1 MNWDGK
7 NMAAKIDDLEEGRL
21 ASASVKWTTHLLSL
35 FVIAG
40 LTAGVYATM
49 TGHQIAYGLSR
60 EVPWGILTS
69 SFAFFAITSTGLCLL
84 GAISHAYGVTP
95 LRPLGSRAVY
105 LAIVTTV
112 TAFMLLAFS
121 VESPLLFIYYNAA
134 SPNLT
139 SNIWWLSTLYG
150 IMSGCLFLRFA
161 FLVSGSQ
168 GLALTF
174 GIIAAVTAVGA
185 NNNLGGLF
193 TLASDPPIWFGIQLL
208 ILFLASAVLAGTAT
222 VIIFTVVAYKLRQ
235 QEIVGETH
243 KALETAAT
251 LMALMAGI
259 VLVVTIAR
267 FYSIFFSDTPD
278 PGITAARALING
290 PLAVNFWCFE
300 ILTGLIVPLVLLLL
314 TKTKS
319 IWAMTLA
326 ACMAMVGAYVQRFD
340 LVFSGQI
347 VPKFSGWN
355 DLPQYLHY
363 FPSGAELIVVIGAFS
378 LVGFGFLLGE
388 RFVGKLFRLY

>member
-1 MNWDGK
+1 
-7 NMAAKIDDLEEGRL
+7 MAIKIDDLEEGRL
-21 ASASVKWTTHLLSL
+21 AGLSVKWLTHIMSL

-49 TGHQIAYGLSR
+49 TGHHIAYNISR

-69 SFAFFAITSTGLCLL
+69 SFAFFAITSTGLCLI

-105 LAIVTTV
+105 LAIISTV
-112 TAFMLLAFS
+112 TGFMLFAFS
-121 VESPLLFIYYNAA
+121 VESPWSLIYYNAV

-174 GIIAAVTAVGA
+174 GILAAVTGVGA

-193 TLASDPPIWFGIQLL
+193 TIASDPAIWFGVQLL
-208 ILFLASAVLAGTAT
+208 IFFLASAVLSGTAA
-222 VIIFTVVAYKLRQ
+222 VIIFTVLAYKLRQ
-235 QEIVGETH
+235 QKIIGETY

-251 LMALMAGI
+251 IMALMAAI
-259 VLVVTIAR
+259 VLVVTVAR
-267 FYSIFFSDTPD
+267 FYTVYFSDTPD
-278 PGITAARALING
+278 PGIAAARALVNG
-290 PLAVNFWCFE
+290 PLAVNFWGFE
-300 ILTGLIVPLVLLLL
+300 ILTGLVVPLALLLV
-314 TKTKS
+314 TRTRS
-319 IWAMTLA
+319 VPAMTLA
-326 ACMAMVGAYVQRFD
+326 ACMAMVGGFVQRFD
-340 LVFSGQI
+340 LVYTAQI

-355 DLPQYLHY
+355 DAPQFLPY
-363 FPSGAELIVVIGAFS
+363 FPSPAELIVVLGAFG
-378 LVGFGFLLGE
+378 LMGFGFLLGE
-388 RFVGKLFRLY
+388 RFVGKLFRVY

>member
-1 MNWDGK
+1 
-7 NMAAKIDDLEEGRL
+7 MAANIEDLEEGRL
-21 ASASVKWTTHLLSL
+21 ASPPVKWMTHLLSL

-40 LTAGVYATM
+40 LTAGSYATM
-49 TGHQIAYGLSR
+49 SGHQIAYDISR
-60 EVPWGILTS
+60 EIPWGILTA
-69 SFAFFAITSTGLCLL
+69 SFAFFAITSTGLCLI

-105 LAIVTTV
+105 LAIVSTV

-121 VESPLLFIYYNAA
+121 VESPWQLIYYNAT

-139 SNIWWLSTLYG
+139 SNIWWFSTLYG
-150 IMSGCLFLRFA
+150 IMAGCLFLRFA

-193 TLASDPPIWFGIQLL
+193 TLAADPPIWFGVQLL
-208 ILFLASAVLAGTAT
+208 VLFLASAVLAGTAAI
-222 VIIFTVVAYKLRQ
+222 IIFTVLACKLRQ
-235 QEIVGETH
+235 QKIIGEIH

-251 LMALMAGI
+251 LMALMLGI
-259 VLVVTIAR
+259 VLVVTVAR
-267 FYSIFFSDTPD
+267 FYTMFFSAPPD
-278 PGITAARALING
+278 PGRVAARAMING
-290 PLAVNFWCFE
+290 PLAVNFWIFE
-300 ILTGLIVPLVLLLL
+300 ILTGLVVPLALLLI
-314 TKTKS
+314 TRTKS

-326 ACMAMVGAYVQRFD
+326 ACMAMVGAYIQKFD
-340 LVFSGQI
+340 LVYSAQI

-355 DLPQYLHY
+355 NLPQYLHY
-363 FPSGAELIVVIGAFS
+363 FPSGAELIVVFGAFA
-378 LVGFGFLLGE
+378 LMGFGFLLGE
-388 RFVGKLFRLY
+388 RFVGRIFRLY

>member
-1 MNWDGK
+1 
-7 NMAAKIDDLEEGRL
+7 
-21 ASASVKWTTHLLSL
+21 
-35 FVIAG
+35 
-40 LTAGVYATM
+40 M
-49 TGHQIAYGLSR
+49 TGLDIAYGISR

-84 GAISHAYGVTP
+84 AAISHAYGVTP

-105 LAIVTTV
+105 LAIVSTV

-121 VESPLLFIYYNAA
+121 VENPWLLIYYNAV

-139 SNIWWLSTLYG
+139 SNIWWMSTLYG

-161 FLVSGSQ
+161 FLVTGSQ
-168 GLALTF
+168 GLAMSF
-174 GIIAAVTAVGA
+174 GIIAAVAAVGA

-193 TLASDPPIWFGIQLL
+193 TLAADPPIWFGIQLL
-208 ILFLASAVLAGTAT
+208 VLFLASAVLSGTAAI
-222 VIIFTVVAYKLRQ
+222 IIFTVLAYKLRQ
-235 QEIVGETH
+235 QKIIGETH

-251 LMALMAGI
+251 LLALMIGI

-267 FYSIFFSDTPD
+267 FYTMFFSATPD
-278 PGITAARALING
+278 PGISAARALING
-290 PLAVNFWCFE
+290 PLAVNFWGFE
-300 ILTGLIVPLVLLLL
+300 IATGLIVPLALLVI

-319 IWAMTLA
+319 IGAMTLA
-326 ACMAMVGAYVQRFD
+326 SCMAMVGAYVQRLD
-340 LVFSGQI
+340 LVFSAQI

-355 DLPQYLHY
+355 ELPQYFHY
-363 FPSGAELIVVIGAFS
+363 FPSGAELMVVIGAFG

>member
-1 MNWDGK
+1 
-7 NMAAKIDDLEEGRL
+7 MASKIEDLEEGRL
-21 ASASVKWTTHLLSL
+21 ASSAAKWLTHLLSL

-40 LTAGVYATM
+40 LTAGSYATM
-49 TGHQIAYGLSR
+49 TGHQVAYGTSR

-69 SFAFFAITSTGLCLL
+69 SFAFFAITSTGLCLIA
-84 GAISHAYGVTP
+84 AISHAYGVTP

-105 LAIVTTV
+105 LAIVSTV

-121 VESPLLFIYYNAA
+121 VESPWLLIYYNAA

-193 TLASDPPIWFGIQLL
+193 TLASDPPIWFGVQLL
-208 ILFLASAVLAGTAT
+208 VLFLASAVLSGTAT
-222 VIIFTVVAYKLRQ
+222 IIIFTVLAYKLRQ
-235 QEIVGETH
+235 QKIVGEAH

-251 LMALMAGI
+251 LMALMIGI

-267 FYSIFFSDTPD
+267 FYSMFFSDTPD
-278 PGITAARALING
+278 PGTAAAQALING
-290 PLAVNFWCFE
+290 PLAVNFWGFE
-300 ILTGLIVPLVLLLL
+300 ILTGLIMPLALLLS

-340 LVFSGQI
+340 LVYSGQI

-355 DLPQYLHY
+355 ELPQYLHY
-363 FPSGAELIVVIGAFS
+363 FPSGAELIVVVGAFG

-388 RFVGKLFRLY
+388 RFVGKLFSLY

>member
-1 MNWDGK
+1 
-7 NMAAKIDDLEEGRL
+7 MATNIEDLEEGRL
-21 ASASVKWTTHLLSL
+21 ASSAVKWTTHLFSL
-35 FVIAG
+35 FVLAG
-40 LTAGVYATM
+40 LTAGTYATM
-49 TGHQIAYGLSR
+49 TGHQISYGISR

-69 SFAFFAITSTGLCLL
+69 SFAFFAITSTGLCLIA
-84 GAISHAYGVTP
+84 AISHAYGVTP

-121 VESPLLFIYYNAA
+121 VESPWLLIYYNAA

-168 GLALTF
+168 RLALTF

-193 TLASDPPIWFGIQLL
+193 TLASDPPVWFGIQLL
-208 ILFLASAVLAGTAT
+208 VLFLASAVLSGAAAI
-222 VIIFTVVAYKLRQ
+222 IIFTVLAYKLRQ
-235 QEIVGETH
+235 KEIVGETS

-251 LMALMAGI
+251 LLALMIGI

-267 FYSIFFSDTPD
+267 FYAMFFSDTPD
-278 PGITAARALING
+278 PGRVAALALING
-290 PLAVNFWCFE
+290 PLAFNFWGFE
-300 ILTGLIVPLVLLLL
+300 ILTGLIMPLVLLLI
-314 TKTKS
+314 TKAKS

-326 ACMAMVGAYVQRFD
+326 ASMAMVGAFVQRFD

-355 DLPQYLHY
+355 ELPQYLHY
-363 FPSGAELIVVIGAFS
+363 FPSGAELIVVIGAFG

>member
-1 MNWDGK
+1 
-7 NMAAKIDDLEEGRL
+7 MASNFNGLEEGRL
-21 ASASVKWTTHLLSL
+21 ASSSIKWLTHLLSL

-40 LTAGVYATM
+40 LTAGTYATM
-49 TGHQIAYGLSR
+49 TGHQIAYGITR
-60 EVPWGILTS
+60 EVPWGILTA
-69 SFAFFAITSTGLCLL
+69 SFAFFAITSTGLCLIA
-84 GAISHAYGVTP
+84 AISHAYGVTP

-105 LAIVTTV
+105 LAIVSTV
-112 TAFMLLAFS
+112 AAFMLLAFS
-121 VESPLLFIYYNAA
+121 VESPLLLIYYNAV
-134 SPNLT
+134 SPSLT

-193 TLASDPPIWFGIQLL
+193 TLASDPPIWFGVQLL
-208 ILFLASAVLAGTAT
+208 VLFLASAVLSGTAAI
-222 VIIFTVVAYKLRQ
+222 IIFTVLAYKLRQ
-235 QEIVGETH
+235 QNIVGETH

-251 LMALMAGI
+251 LMALMIGI

-267 FYSIFFSDTPD
+267 FYTMFFSDTPD
-278 PGITAARALING
+278 PGIVAAQALING
-290 PLAVNFWCFE
+290 PLAINFWGFE
-300 ILTGLIVPLVLLLL
+300 IMTGLIGPLILLLI

-319 IWAMTLA
+319 LWAMTLA
-326 ACMAMVGAYVQRFD
+326 ACMALVGAYVQRFD

-355 DLPQYLHY
+355 ELPQYFHY
-363 FPSGAELIVVIGAFS
+363 FPSGAELIVVLGAFG
-378 LVGFGFLLGE
+378 LIGFGFLLGE

>member
-1 MNWDGK
+1 MTT
-7 NMAAKIDDLEEGRL
+7 KIEDLEEGQL
-21 ASASVKWTTHLLSL
+21 ASPAVKWLTHLLSL

-40 LTAGVYATM
+40 LTAGSYATM
-49 TGHQIAYGLSR
+49 TGH
-60 EVPWGILTS
+60 
-69 SFAFFAITSTGLCLL
+69 
-84 GAISHAYGVTP
+84 H

-112 TAFMLLAFS
+112 TAFILLAFS
-121 VESPLLFIYYNAA
+121 VESPWLLVYFNAA

-193 TLASDPPIWFGIQLL
+193 TLTSDPAIWFGVQLL
-208 ILFLASAVLAGTAT
+208 VLFLASAVMSGTAT
-222 VIIFTVVAYKLRQ
+222 VIIFTVLAYKLRQ
-235 QEIVGETH
+235 QRIVGEVH

-251 LMALMAGI
+251 LMALMIGI

-267 FYSIFFSDTPD
+267 FYTMFFSETPD
-278 PGITAARALING
+278 PGIAAAQALING
-290 PLAVNFWCFE
+290 PLAVNFWGFE
-300 ILTGLIVPLVLLLL
+300 ILTGLILPLALLLI

-326 ACMAMVGAYVQRFD
+326 SCMAMVGAYVQRFD

-347 VPKFSGWN
+347 VPKFYGWN
-355 DLPQYLHY
+355 DLPQFLHY
-363 FPSGAELIVVIGAFS
+363 FPSGAELIVVMGAFA
-378 LVGFGFLLGE
+378 LVGFGFLMGE
-388 RFVGKLFRLY
+388 RFVGRLFRLY

>member
-1 MNWDGK
+1 MAGK
-7 NMAAKIDDLEEGRL
+7 IEDLEEGRL
-21 ASASVKWTTHLLSL
+21 ASVSAKWITHLLSL

-40 LTAGVYATM
+40 LTAGLYATM
-49 TGHQIAYGLSR
+49 TGHQIAYGISR
-60 EVPWGILTS
+60 EVPWGILIS
-69 SFAFFAITSTGLCLL
+69 SFAFFAITSTGLCLIA
-84 GAISHAYGVTP
+84 AISHAYGVTP

-105 LAIVTTV
+105 LAIVSTM

-121 VESPLLFIYYNAA
+121 VESPWLLIYYNAA

-193 TLASDPPIWFGIQLL
+193 TLASDPPVWFGVQLL
-208 ILFLASAVLAGTAT
+208 VLFLASAVLSGTAAI
-222 VIIFTVVAYKLRQ
+222 IIFTVLAYKLREQ
-235 QEIVGETH
+235 KIIGEAH

-251 LMALMAGI
+251 LMALMIGI

-267 FYSIFFSDTPD
+267 FYTMFFSDTPD
-278 PGITAARALING
+278 PGMAAARALING
-290 PLAVNFWCFE
+290 PLAVNFWGFE
-300 ILTGLIVPLVLLLL
+300 ILTGLIVPLVLLLS

-340 LVFSGQI
+340 LVYSGQI
-347 VPKFSGWN
+347 IPKFSGWN

-363 FPSGAELIVVIGAFS
+363 FPSGAELIIVVGAFG
-378 LVGFGFLLGE
+378 LMGFGFLLGE
-388 RFVGKLFRLY
+388 RFVGKLFSFY

>member
-1 MNWDGK
+1 
-7 NMAAKIDDLEEGRL
+7 MAAKIDDLEEGRL

-69 SFAFFAITSTGLCLL
+69 SFAFFAITSTGFCLIA
-84 GAISHAYGVTP
+84 AISHAYGVTP

-105 LAIVTTV
+105 LAIVSTV

-121 VESPLLFIYYNAA
+121 VENPWLLVYYNAA

-193 TLASDPPIWFGIQLL
+193 TLAADPPIWFGVQLL
-208 ILFLASAVLAGTAT
+208 VLFLASAVLSGTAT
-222 VIIFTVVAYKLRQ
+222 IIIFTVLAYVIRKKS
-235 QEIVGETH
+235 IIGEAH

-251 LMALMAGI
+251 LMALMIAI
-259 VLVVTIAR
+259 VLIVTIAR
-267 FYSIFFSDTPD
+267 FYTMYFSDTPD
-278 PGITAARALING
+278 PGIVAAQALI
-290 PLAVNFWCFE
+290 
-300 ILTGLIVPLVLLLL
+300 
-314 TKTKS
+314 
-319 IWAMTLA
+319 
-326 ACMAMVGAYVQRFD
+326 
-340 LVFSGQI
+340 
-347 VPKFSGWN
+347 
-355 DLPQYLHY
+355 
-363 FPSGAELIVVIGAFS
+363 
-378 LVGFGFLLGE
+378 
-388 RFVGKLFRLY
+388 

>member
-1 MNWDGK
+1 
-7 NMAAKIDDLEEGRL
+7 MATKIEDLEEGRL
-21 ASASVKWTTHLLSL
+21 ASLPVKWITHLLSL

-40 LTAGVYATM
+40 LTAGAYATM
-49 TGHQIAYGLSR
+49 SGHQIAYGISR

-69 SFAFFAITSTGLCLL
+69 SFAFFATTSSGLCLIA
-84 GAISHAYGVTP
+84 AISHAYGVTP

-105 LAIVTTV
+105 LAIVLTV

-121 VESPLLFIYYNAA
+121 VENPWLLIYYNVV

-161 FLVSGSQ
+161 FLVSGSM
-168 GLALTF
+168 GMALTF
-174 GIIAAVTAVGA
+174 GIIAAITAVGA

-193 TLASDPPIWFGIQLL
+193 TLASDPPIWFGVQLL
-208 ILFLASAVLAGTAT
+208 ALFLASAILSGTAT
-222 VIIFTVVAYKLRQ
+222 IIIFTVLAYKLRQ
-235 QEIVGETH
+235 QKIIGETH

-251 LMALMAGI
+251 LMTLMIAI

-267 FYSIFFSDTPD
+267 FYTMFFTDVPD
-278 PGITAARALING
+278 PGKDAAQALING
-290 PLAVNFWCFE
+290 PLAINFWVFE
-300 ILTGLIVPLVLLLL
+300 ILTGLIVPLVLLLI

-319 IWAMTLA
+319 IWAMALA
-326 ACMAMVGAYVQRFD
+326 ACMAMVGTFVQRFD
-340 LVFSGQI
+340 LVYCAQI
-347 VPKFSGWN
+347 VPKFSNWN

-363 FPSGAELIVVIGAFS
+363 FPSGTELIVVVGAFS

-388 RFVGKLFRLY
+388 RFVGKLFRIY

>member
-1 MNWDGK
+1 
-7 NMAAKIDDLEEGRL
+7 MATNIDDLEEGRL
-21 ASASVKWTTHLLSL
+21 ASLPVKWITHLLSL
-35 FVIAG
+35 FVVAG
-40 LTAGVYATM
+40 LTAGTYATM
-49 TGHQIAYGLSR
+49 SGHQIAYGISR

-69 SFAFFAITSTGLCLL
+69 SFAFFATTSSGLCLIA
-84 GAISHAYGVTP
+84 AISHAYGVTP

-105 LAIVTTV
+105 LSIVSTV

-121 VESPLLFIYYNAA
+121 VENPWLLIYYNAV

-150 IMSGCLFLRFA
+150 IMAGCLFLRFA

-174 GIIAAVTAVGA
+174 GIVAAVTAVGA
-185 NNNLGGLF
+185 SNNLGGLF
-193 TLASDPPIWFGIQLL
+193 TLASDPPIWFGVQLL
-208 ILFLASAVLAGTAT
+208 ALFLASAVLSGTASI
-222 VIIFTVVAYKLRQ
+222 IIFTVLAYKLRQ
-235 QEIVGETH
+235 QKIIGETH

-251 LMALMAGI
+251 LMALMIGI

-267 FYSIFFSDTPD
+267 FYTIYFSDIPD
-278 PGITAARALING
+278 PGRVAAQALVSG

-300 ILTGLIVPLVLLLL
+300 IITGLIVPLVLLLI
-314 TKTKS
+314 TKTRS
-319 IWAMTLA
+319 IWAMALA
-326 ACMAMVGAYVQRFD
+326 ASMAMVGTFVQRFD
-340 LVFSGQI
+340 LVYSAQI
-347 VPKFSGWN
+347 VPKFSSWN

-363 FPSGAELIVVIGAFS
+363 FPSGAELIVVVGAFA

-388 RFVGKLFRLY
+388 RFVGRLFRIY

>member
-1 MNWDGK
+1 MVSN
-7 NMAAKIDDLEEGRL
+7 IDDLEEGRL
-21 ASASVKWTTHLLSL
+21 ASSAVKWLTHLLSL

-40 LTAGVYATM
+40 LTAGTYATM
-49 TGHQIAYGLSR
+49 TGHQIAYGITR

-69 SFAFFAITSTGLCLL
+69 SFAFFAITSTGLCLIA
-84 GAISHAYGVTP
+84 AISHAYGVTP

-105 LAIVTTV
+105 LAIVSTV

-121 VESPLLFIYYNAA
+121 VESPLLLVYFNAT
-134 SPNLT
+134 SPSLT

-168 GLALTF
+168 GMALTF

-208 ILFLASAVLAGTAT
+208 VLFLASAVLSGTAAI
-222 VIIFTVVAYKLRQ
+222 IIFTVLAFKLRQ
-235 QEIVGETH
+235 QNIVGETH

-251 LMALMAGI
+251 LMALMIGI

-267 FYSIFFSDTPD
+267 FYTMFFSDTPD
-278 PGITAARALING
+278 PGIIAAKALING
-290 PLAVNFWCFE
+290 PLAINFWGFE
-300 ILTGLIVPLVLLLL
+300 ILTGLIGPLLLL
-314 TKTKS
+314 LITKTKS

-326 ACMAMVGAYVQRFD
+326 SCMAMVGAYVQRFD
-340 LVFSGQI
+340 LVYSGQI

-355 DLPQYLHY
+355 ELPQYFHY
-363 FPSGAELIVVIGAFS
+363 FPSGAELIVVLGAFG

>member
-1 MNWDGK
+1 MAGK
-7 NMAAKIDDLEEGRL
+7 IEDLEEGRI
-21 ASASVKWTTHLLSL
+21 ASVSAKWITHLLSL

-40 LTAGVYATM
+40 LTAGSYATM
-49 TGHQIAYGLSR
+49 TGHQIAYGISR

-69 SFAFFAITSTGLCLL
+69 SFAFFAITSTGLCLIA
-84 GAISHAYGVTP
+84 AISHAYGVTP

-105 LAIVTTV
+105 LAIVSTM
-112 TAFMLLAFS
+112 TAFMLPAFS
-121 VESPLLFIYYNAA
+121 VESPWLLIYYNAA

-193 TLASDPPIWFGIQLL
+193 TLASDPPVWFGVQLL
-208 ILFLASAVLAGTAT
+208 VLFLASAVLSGTA
-222 VIIFTVVAYKLRQ
+222 VIIIFTVLAYKLREQ
-235 QEIVGETH
+235 KIIGEVH

-251 LMALMAGI
+251 LMALMIGI

-267 FYSIFFSDTPD
+267 FYTMFFSDTPD
-278 PGITAARALING
+278 PGMAAARALING
-290 PLAVNFWCFE
+290 PLAVNFWGFE
-300 ILTGLIVPLVLLLL
+300 ILTGLIVPLALLLS

-326 ACMAMVGAYVQRFD
+326 ACMAMVGAFVQRFD
-340 LVFSGQI
+340 LVYSGQI
-347 VPKFSGWN
+347 IPKFSGWN

-363 FPSGAELIVVIGAFS
+363 FPSGAELIVVVGAFG
-378 LVGFGFLLGE
+378 LMGFGFLLGE
-388 RFVGKLFRLY
+388 RFVGKLFSLY

>member
-1 MNWDGK
+1 
-7 NMAAKIDDLEEGRL
+7 MASNIEDLEEGRL
-21 ASASVKWTTHLLSL
+21 ASAGVKWMTHLLSL

-49 TGHQIAYGLSR
+49 AGHHIAYGISR

-69 SFAFFAITSTGLCLL
+69 SFAFFAITSTGLCLV

-105 LAIVTTV
+105 LAIISTV

-121 VESPLLFIYYNAA
+121 VESPWLLIYYNAA

-193 TLASDPPIWFGIQLL
+193 TLASDPPIWFGVQLL
-208 ILFLASAVLAGTAT
+208 ILFLASAVLSGTAAI
-222 VIIFTVVAYKLRQ
+222 IIFTVLAYKLRMQ
-235 QEIVGETH
+235 KIVREPL

-251 LMALMAGI
+251 LMALMIGI

-267 FYSIFFSDTPD
+267 FYGMFFSDAPD
-278 PGITAARALING
+278 PGRVAALALING
-290 PLAVNFWCFE
+290 PLAVNFWGFE
-300 ILTGLIVPLVLLLL
+300 IFTGLIAPLALLLI

-340 LVFSGQI
+340 LVYSGQI

-355 DLPQYLHY
+355 ELPQYLHY
-363 FPSGAELIVVIGAFS
+363 FPSGAELIVVMGAFS

-388 RFVGKLFRLY
+388 RFVGKLFSLY

>member
-1 MNWDGK
+1 
-7 NMAAKIDDLEEGRL
+7 MAANIDDLEEGRL
-21 ASASVKWTTHLLSL
+21 ASTPVKWITHLLSL

-40 LTAGVYATM
+40 LTAGSYATM
-49 TGHQIAYGLSR
+49 TGHQVAYGITR

-69 SFAFFAITSTGLCLL
+69 SFAFFAITSTGLCLI

-105 LAIVTTV
+105 LAIVSTV

-121 VESPLLFIYYNAA
+121 IESPWLLIYYNAA

-193 TLASDPPIWFGIQLL
+193 TMASDPPIWFGVQLL
-208 ILFLASAVLAGTAT
+208 VLFLASAVLSGTAA
-222 VIIFTVVAYKLRQ
+222 VIIFTVLAYKLRQ
-235 QEIVGETH
+235 QKIAREVH

-251 LMALMAGI
+251 LMALMLGI

-267 FYSIFFSDTPD
+267 FYTMFFSDTPD
-278 PGITAARALING
+278 PGIAAARALING
-290 PLAVNFWCFE
+290 PLAVNFWGFE
-300 ILTGLIVPLVLLLL
+300 IATGLIAPLALLLT

-326 ACMAMVGAYVQRFD
+326 SCMAMVGAYVQRFD
-340 LVFSGQI
+340 LVYSGQI
-347 VPKFSGWN
+347 VSKFSGWT

-363 FPSGAELIVVIGAFS
+363 FPSGAELIVVLGAFG
-378 LVGFGFLLGE
+378 LMVFGFLLGE
-388 RFVGKLFRLY
+388 RFVGKLFSLY

>member
-1 MNWDGK
+1 MAGK
-7 NMAAKIDDLEEGRL
+7 IEDLEEGRL
-21 ASASVKWTTHLLSL
+21 ASVSAKWITHLLSL

-40 LTAGVYATM
+40 LTAGSYATM
-49 TGHQIAYGLSR
+49 TGHQVAYGISR

-69 SFAFFAITSTGLCLL
+69 SFAFFAITSSGLCLIA
-84 GAISHAYGVTP
+84 AISHAYGVTP

-105 LAIVTTV
+105 LAIVSTM

-121 VESPLLFIYYNAA
+121 VESPWLMVYYNAA

-193 TLASDPPIWFGIQLL
+193 TLASDPPIWFGVQLL
-208 ILFLASAVLAGTAT
+208 VLFLASAVLSGTAAI
-222 VIIFTVVAYKLRQ
+222 IIFTVLAYKLREQ
-235 QEIVGETH
+235 KIIGEAH

-251 LMALMAGI
+251 LMALMIGI

-267 FYSIFFSDTPD
+267 FYTMFFSETPD
-278 PGITAARALING
+278 PGMAAAQALING
-290 PLAVNFWCFE
+290 PLAVNFWGFE
-300 ILTGLIVPLVLLLL
+300 ILTGLIVPLVLLLS

-355 DLPQYLHY
+355 DLPQFLHY
-363 FPSGAELIVVIGAFS
+363 FPSGAELIIVVGAFG
-378 LVGFGFLLGE
+378 LMGFGFLLGE
-388 RFVGKLFRLY
+388 RFVGKLFSLY

>member
-1 MNWDGK
+1 
-7 NMAAKIDDLEEGRL
+7 MASNFNDLEEGRL
-21 ASASVKWTTHLLSL
+21 ASSSIKWLTHLLSL

-40 LTAGVYATM
+40 LTAGTYATM
-49 TGHQIAYGLSR
+49 TGHQIAYGITR
-60 EVPWGILTS
+60 EVPWGILTA
-69 SFAFFAITSTGLCLL
+69 SFAFFAIASTGLCLIA
-84 GAISHAYGVTP
+84 AISHAYGVTP

-105 LAIVTTV
+105 LAIVSTV

-121 VESPLLFIYYNAA
+121 VESPLLLIYYNAV
-134 SPNLT
+134 SPSLT

-193 TLASDPPIWFGIQLL
+193 TLASDPPIWFGVQLL
-208 ILFLASAVLAGTAT
+208 VLFLASAVLSGTAAI
-222 VIIFTVVAYKLRQ
+222 IIFTVLAYKLRLQ
-235 QEIVGETH
+235 NIVGETH

-251 LMALMAGI
+251 LMALMIGI

-267 FYSIFFSDTPD
+267 FYTMFFSDTPD
-278 PGITAARALING
+278 PGIVAAQALING
-290 PLAVNFWCFE
+290 PLAINFWGFE
-300 ILTGLIVPLVLLLL
+300 IMTGLIGPLILLLI

-326 ACMAMVGAYVQRFD
+326 ACMALVGAYVQRFD

-355 DLPQYLHY
+355 ELPQYFHY
-363 FPSGAELIVVIGAFS
+363 FPSGAELIVVLGAFG
-378 LVGFGFLLGE
+378 LIGFGFLLGE

>member
-1 MNWDGK
+1 
-7 NMAAKIDDLEEGRL
+7 MAAKIEDLEEGRL
-21 ASASVKWTTHLLSL
+21 ASATVKWTTHLLSL

-40 LTAGVYATM
+40 LTAGAYATM
-49 TGHQIAYGLSR
+49 TGHQIAYGTSR

-69 SFAFFAITSTGLCLL
+69 SFAFFAITSTGLCLIA
-84 GAISHAYGVTP
+84 AISHAYGVTP

-112 TAFMLLAFS
+112 SAFMLLAFS
-121 VESPLLFIYYNAA
+121 VESPLLLIYYNAA

-193 TLASDPPIWFGIQLL
+193 TLASDPPIWFGVQLL
-208 ILFLASAVLAGTAT
+208 VLFLASAVLSGTAT
-222 VIIFTVVAYKLRQ
+222 IIIFTVLACTLRQ
-235 QEIVGETH
+235 QKIIGETH

-251 LMALMAGI
+251 LMALMVGI

-267 FYSIFFSDTPD
+267 FYTMFFSDTPD

-290 PLAVNFWCFE
+290 PLAVNFWGFE
-300 ILTGLIVPLVLLLL
+300 ILTGLILPLLLL
-314 TKTKS
+314 LITKTKS

-340 LVFSGQI
+340 LVYSGQM

-363 FPSGAELIVVIGAFS
+363 FPSGAELIVVIGAFG

>member
-1 MNWDGK
+1 
-7 NMAAKIDDLEEGRL
+7 MASNFNDLEEGRL
-21 ASASVKWTTHLLSL
+21 ASSSIKWLTHLLSL

-40 LTAGVYATM
+40 LTAGTYATM
-49 TGHQIAYGLSR
+49 TGHQIAYGITR
-60 EVPWGILTS
+60 EVPWGILTA
-69 SFAFFAITSTGLCLL
+69 SFAFFAIASTGLCLIA
-84 GAISHAYGVTP
+84 AISHAYGVTP

-105 LAIVTTV
+105 LAIVSTV

-121 VESPLLFIYYNAA
+121 VESPLLLIYYNAV
-134 SPNLT
+134 SPSLT

-161 FLVSGSQ
+161 FLVCGSQ

-193 TLASDPPIWFGIQLL
+193 TLASDPPIWFGVQLL
-208 ILFLASAVLAGTAT
+208 VLFLASAVLSGTAAI
-222 VIIFTVVAYKLRQ
+222 IIFTVLAYKLRLQ
-235 QEIVGETH
+235 NIVGETH

-251 LMALMAGI
+251 LMALMIGI

-267 FYSIFFSDTPD
+267 FYTMFFSDTPD
-278 PGITAARALING
+278 PGIVAAQALING
-290 PLAVNFWCFE
+290 PLAINFWGFE
-300 ILTGLIVPLVLLLL
+300 IMTGLIGPLILLLI

-326 ACMAMVGAYVQRFD
+326 ACMALVGAYVQRFD

-355 DLPQYLHY
+355 ELPQYFHY
-363 FPSGAELIVVIGAFS
+363 FPSGAELIVVLGAFG
-378 LVGFGFLLGE
+378 LIGFGFLLGE

>member
-1 MNWDGK
+1 MTSK
-7 NMAAKIDDLEEGRL
+7 FDDLEEGYL
-21 ASASVKWTTHLLSL
+21 ASSSIKWITHLFSL
-35 FVIAG
+35 VTIAG
-40 LTAGVYATM
+40 LTAGSYATM
-49 TGHQIAYGLSR
+49 TGHEIAYGVTR
-60 EVPWGILTS
+60 EIPWGILTA
-69 SFAFFAITSTGLCLL
+69 SFAFFAITSTGLCLI

-95 LRPLGSRAVY
+95 LRPLGSRSVY

-121 VESPLLFIYYNAA
+121 VENPWLLIYYNAA
-134 SPNLT
+134 SPSLT

-161 FLVSGSQ
+161 FLVSGSK
-168 GLALTF
+168 GAALSF

-193 TLASDPPIWFGIQLL
+193 TIAADPPIWFGVQLL
-208 ILFLASAVLAGTAT
+208 VLFLASAVLSGTAT
-222 VIIFTVVAYKLRQ
+222 IIIFTALAYSIRKKT
-235 QEIVGETH
+235 IAGET
-243 KALETAAT
+243 KAALETAAT
-251 LMALMAGI
+251 LLALMIGI

-267 FYSIFFSDTPD
+267 FYTLYFSSVPD
-278 PGITAARALING
+278 PGIIAAQALING
-290 PLAVNFWCFE
+290 PLAVNFWGFE
-300 ILTGLIVPLVLLLL
+300 IIIGLVAPLAILLI
-314 TKTKS
+314 TRTKS

-326 ACMAMVGAYVQRFD
+326 SSMALLGAYVQRFD
-340 LVFSGQI
+340 LVYSGQI

-355 DLPQYLHY
+355 ELPQFLSY
-363 FPSGAELIVVIGAFS
+363 FPTGAEIIVVVGAFG

>member
-1 MNWDGK
+1 MSTNIEDF
-7 NMAAKIDDLEEGRL
+7 EEGRL
-21 ASASVKWTTHLLSL
+21 ANTSVKWITHLFSL
-35 FVIAG
+35 FVIAA
-40 LTAGVYATM
+40 LTAGSYATM
-49 TGHQIAYGLSR
+49 TGQDIAYGITR
-60 EVPWGILTS
+60 EIPWGILTS

-84 GAISHAYGVTP
+84 AAISHAYGVTP
-95 LRPLGSRAVY
+95 LRPLGTRAVY

-121 VESPLLFIYYNAA
+121 VESPWLLIYYNAT
-134 SPNLT
+134 SPSLT

-150 IMSGCLFLRFA
+150 IMAGCLFLRFA

-193 TLASDPPIWFGIQLL
+193 TLAADPPIWFGVQLL
-208 ILFLASAVLAGTAT
+208 ILFLASAVLSGTAA
-222 VIIFTVVAYKLRQ
+222 IIVFTVLAYKLRQ
-235 QEIVGETH
+235 QNIIGEAH

-251 LMALMAGI
+251 LEALMIGI
-259 VLVVTIAR
+259 VLVVTAAR
-267 FYSIFFSDTPD
+267 FYTMFFSETPD
-278 PGITAARALING
+278 PGIVAAKALING
-290 PLAVNFWCFE
+290 PLAVNFWGFE
-300 ILTGLIVPLVLLLL
+300 ILTGLLLPLGLLLIS
-314 TKTKS
+314 KTKS

-326 ACMAMVGAYVQRFD
+326 SCMALVGAFVQRFD
-340 LVFSGQI
+340 LIYSGQM

-355 DLPQYLHY
+355 ELPQYFHY
-363 FPSGAELIVVIGAFS
+363 FPSGAELIVVIGAFA
-378 LVGFGFLLGE
+378 LVGFGFLMGE

>member
-1 MNWDGK
+1 
-7 NMAAKIDDLEEGRL
+7 MAANIEDLEEGRL
-21 ASASVKWTTHLLSL
+21 ASPPVKWITHLLSL

-40 LTAGVYATM
+40 LTAGSYATM
-49 TGHQIAYGLSR
+49 TGHQIAYGISR
-60 EVPWGILTS
+60 EIPWGILTS

-121 VESPLLFIYYNAA
+121 MESPWLFIYYNAV
-134 SPNLT
+134 SPSLT

-150 IMSGCLFLRFA
+150 IMAGCLFLRFA

-193 TLASDPPIWFGIQLL
+193 TLASDPPIWFGVQLL
-208 ILFLASAVLAGTAT
+208 FLFLASAVLSGTAAI
-222 VIIFTVVAYKLRQ
+222 IIFTVIACKLRQ
-235 QEIVGETH
+235 QKIVGEIH

-251 LMALMAGI
+251 LMALMIGI

-267 FYSIFFSDTPD
+267 FYTMFFSDTPD
-278 PGITAARALING
+278 PGIAAAQALING
-290 PLAVNFWCFE
+290 PLAVNFWVFE
-300 ILTGLIVPLVLLLL
+300 ILTGLIVPLALLLL

-326 ACMAMVGAYVQRFD
+326 ASMAMVGAYVQRFD
-340 LVFSGQI
+340 LVYGAQM

-355 DLPQYLHY
+355 NLPHYLHY
-363 FPSGAELIVVIGAFS
+363 FPSGAELIVVLGAFA

-388 RFVGKLFRLY
+388 RFVGRLFRLY